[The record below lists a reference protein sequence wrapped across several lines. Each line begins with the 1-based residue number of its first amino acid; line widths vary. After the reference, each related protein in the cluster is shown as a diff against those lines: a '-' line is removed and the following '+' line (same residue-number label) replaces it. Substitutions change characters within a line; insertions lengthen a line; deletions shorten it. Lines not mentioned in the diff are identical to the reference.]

1 MKSGEFRHTAFMPV
15 SFRYS
20 VKIAEVSSSPCA
32 MIVRSEVYSR
42 NAPTSLRIS
51 SKAAF
56 IRPRASSR
64 CAPSTPSMQVVYL
77 SVNIARRLSTVSVS
91 GCGCRHDL
99 HQSVGRARHR
109 RQHRDPRSF
118 VTDYFGYFL
127 HIRGRTHRR
136 ASNFNTLIIKT
147 INKL

>member
-77 SVNIARRLSTVSVS
+77 SVNIASWLSTVS
-91 GCGCRHDL
+91 
-99 HQSVGRARHR
+99 
-109 RQHRDPRSF
+109 RSPAAAAATIF
-118 VTDYFGYFL
+118 T
-127 HIRGRTHRR
+127 R
-136 ASNFNTLIIKT
+136 ASVVPDIADSTVILAPS
-147 INKL
+147 